1 MSRSFDDVA
10 KLVITNVEY
19 VMNKCKDQPD
29 VFKHYAMLV
38 SVLSSCYADEDN
50 NAVIL
55 ANIDGSMAIMSINAT
70 EIQMTKLLN
79 ESHEYLMTKVM
90 ADAPEKSMFN

>member
-1 MSRSFDDVA
+1 MSRSFDEVA

-55 ANIDGSMAIMSINAT
+55 ANINGSMAIMSINAT
-70 EIQMTKLLN
+70 EIQITKLLD
-79 ESHEYLMTKVM
+79 EAHEYVMAKVM
-90 ADAPEKSMFN
+90 ANAPEKSMFN

>member
-1 MSRSFDDVA
+1 MSRNFDDVV
-10 KLVITNVEY
+10 KLVRTNVDY
-19 VMNKCKDQPD
+19 VMNKCKDHPD
-29 VFKHYAMLV
+29 VFKHYAMLI

-55 ANIDGSMAIMSINAT
+55 ANINGSMAIMSINST
-70 EIQMTKLLN
+70 EIQITKLMD
-79 ESHEYLMTKVM
+79 EAHEYLMAKVM

>member
-1 MSRSFDDVA
+1 MSRSFDDVV
-10 KLVITNVEY
+10 KLVRTNVDY

-29 VFKHYAMLV
+29 VFKHYAMLI

-70 EIQMTKLLN
+70 EIQITKLMD
-79 ESHEYLMTKVM
+79 EAHEYVMAKVM